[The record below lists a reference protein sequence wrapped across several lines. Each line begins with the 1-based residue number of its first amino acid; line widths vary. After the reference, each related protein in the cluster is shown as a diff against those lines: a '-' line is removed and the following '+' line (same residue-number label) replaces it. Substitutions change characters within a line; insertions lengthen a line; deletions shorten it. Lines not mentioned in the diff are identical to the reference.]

1 MLNNFFGKSKP
12 INYLI
17 IFSLFSL
24 HLFFFF
30 IKGNHTVYFTDNKWF
45 MYVFLI
51 FLVICNFLFYNFVLS
66 KNQLTL
72 YNSYGFFAYAMF
84 LVLIPKSLLN
94 LKALLISL
102 IILLFLRKTYSLQSS
117 KNIHRKIFDAA
128 FWLGIAFILE
138 PETILFFL
146 FLQIAI
152 FIHKK
157 NKINYYITPFLG
169 ISAPIIIY
177 FSYCF
182 WFDKTEVFT
191 NLFKSDFL
199 FKEINISELEAVIF
213 TILLFA
219 TTVSVF
225 FKSTKVMPINNV
237 FRKNWVL
244 IVINF
249 FIAFL
254 FFLITE
260 ERKGFFLFLFPTS
273 IIIANG
279 IELIKKKWAVNFIL
293 FLIAFLPALLL
304 IVF

>member
-17 IFSLFSL
+17 IFSLFISY
-24 HLFFFF
+24 LFIFF
-30 IKGNHTVYFTDNKWF
+30 IEGNYTDYYINSKGF
-45 MYVFLI
+45 MYFFLI
-51 FLVICNFLFYNFVLS
+51 LLIICNFFFYNFVLS
-66 KNQLTL
+66 KNQLTR

-84 LVLIPKSLLN
+84 LVLMSKGFLD

-102 IILLFLRKTYSLQSS
+102 IILLFLRKAYSLQSS
-117 KNIHRKIFDAA
+117 KNIYRKIFDAA
-128 FWLGIAFILE
+128 FWLGIAFVLE
-138 PETILFFL
+138 PKTILFFL
-146 FLQIAI
+146 FLQMAI

-169 ISAPIIIY
+169 ILPPVIIY

-182 WFDKTEVFT
+182 WFDKTEVFAD
-191 NLFKSDFL
+191 LFKSDFS
-199 FKEINISELEAVIF
+199 FKEINISELETVIF

-225 FKSTKVMPINNV
+225 FKSAKVMPINNV
-237 FRKNWVL
+237 FRRNWVL

-279 IELIKKKWAVNFIL
+279 IELIKKRWAANFIL